1 MHHAD
6 IAIQKLKIITF
17 GRNARDGNRR
27 KVYNIAQVDYSGFN
41 ERKNNNPT
49 VLCVN
54 QLNIRALEIP
64 LDIPTHSNALLAV
77 RNFNSDFSRPEKK
90 PSCRFTARPRWSNRT
105 FSLSRYKTDLENDQR
120 VKVENST
127 QLFRNV
133 RTCLSIQVNGIEA
146 LWFSK
151 LFDLYQFGDTTTTI
165 VVDLKAKDVCKL
177 SCLVKRN
184 QCTANLKSSNIS

>member
-6 IAIQKLKIITF
+6 IAIQKFKIITF

-77 RNFNSDFSRPEKK
+77 RNFNSDFSRPEKN
-90 PSCRFTARPRWSNRT
+90 RPVVLLLDPGGPIGLFPCPCIKQTWRT
-105 FSLSRYKTDLENDQR
+105 T
-120 VKVENST
+120 
-127 QLFRNV
+127 NV
-133 RTCLSIQVNGIEA
+133 
-146 LWFSK
+146 
-151 LFDLYQFGDTTTTI
+151 
-165 VVDLKAKDVCKL
+165 
-177 SCLVKRN
+177 
-184 QCTANLKSSNIS
+184 